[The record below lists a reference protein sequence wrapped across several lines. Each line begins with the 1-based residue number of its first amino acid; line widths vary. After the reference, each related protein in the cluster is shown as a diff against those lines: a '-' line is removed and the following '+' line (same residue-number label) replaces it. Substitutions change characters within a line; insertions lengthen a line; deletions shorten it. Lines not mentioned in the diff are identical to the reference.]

1 MSNEADPEI
10 QGVLIKN
17 QTIILEPNRQQ
28 ELERKGYGEME
39 KDKLILKPFESLY
52 LLYIGVLT
60 IFKGKKN
67 INFNSFLQICKKQ
80 DDTILTKFLVYRDL
94 RTRGYTVK
102 DGFGFGSDF
111 RVYGKGDFGEKGAKF
126 LVFGLNEGKQEKL
139 GKLQKKVE
147 EITKMGKEPIIAV
160 IQRQGEIIYY
170 KISRIN
176 FYQNTQKMDM
186 QDFEFY
192 SIIYTLPTLLYILKD
207 FFSLHIP
214 DHIFQHNLSY

>member
-1 MSNEADPEI
+1 MVNHNNFFMSVEADPEI

-17 QTIILEPNRQQ
+17 QSIILEPNRQQ
-28 ELERKGYGEME
+28 ELEQKGYGDMV
-39 KDKLILKPFESLY
+39 KDKLFLKPFESLY
-52 LLYIGVLT
+52 LLYTGKLAL
-60 IFKGKKN
+60 FRGKKN
-67 INFNSFLQICKKQ
+67 IGFDLFLQICKKQ
-80 DDTILTKFLVYRDL
+80 DESILTKFLVYRDL

-111 RVYGKGDFGEKGAKF
+111 RVYAKGDFGEKGAKF
-126 LVFGLNEGKQEKL
+126 LVFGLNEGKQEKI

-176 FYQNTQKMDM
+176 FHQNTQKMDM
-186 QDFEFY
+186 QDFEF
-192 SIIYTLPTLLYILKD
+192 
-207 FFSLHIP
+207 
-214 DHIFQHNLSY
+214 